1 MHNQG
6 WLPLEQGQSFA
17 GGTGRA
23 FSGHTAASRPCSSHP
38 VKVLLSH
45 QTCLLLV
52 AAHGETFAKKKKKK
66 KSGSQRMPQAMA
78 CCLGWLTA
86 CHSCSCLVSF
96 SSDTYQRTSH
106 MRSQDHSLSQR
117 SSCITYL
124 IHLSLPRANCWNTI
138 TTVPAKLDL
147 YWLQEK
153 TTSPFSDTN
162 LLAVGF
168 MTSLGS

>member
-1 MHNQG
+1 MLEGLAEHSAGTQLLPG
-6 WLPLEQGQSFA
+6 HAPATLSRSCCHIRHVSCWWLPME
-17 GGTGRA
+17 
-23 FSGHTAASRPCSSHP
+23 RP
-38 VKVLLSH
+38 L
-45 QTCLLLV
+45 Q
-52 AAHGETFAKKKKKK
+52 KKKKK